1 MFGQNTI
8 VKQQK
13 IEDYDGTSI
22 PITEIFYT
30 LQGEGMFSGV
40 PSVFVRV
47 KDCCLSCHFC
57 DTEFSKGST
66 MSVDDIVNEVDGK
79 MSRNS
84 NLVVITGGE
93 PMIHQGVKDL
103 VIRLLSV
110 GYIVQIE
117 TCGAVSLDGL
127 PVANPDFHIVVSPK
141 TAKIHPFIYDNADAF
156 KYIITSG
163 EVDPDDGLPNMSTQI
178 KGKSCTLQ
186 RPRPGAT
193 VYLTPCDPHLEVDD
207 YDDNTQQAVHS
218 CLVYGYTLNLQ
229 VHKIVG
235 LP

>member
-57 DTEFSKGST
+57 DTEFSKGSNV
-66 MSVDDIVNEVDGK
+66 SVDSIVDSVDAK
-79 MSRNS
+79 MIDDA

-103 VIRLLSV
+103 IFRLLSV
-110 GYIVQIE
+110 GYVVQIE

-127 PVANPDFHIVVSPK
+127 PVTNPDFHIVVSPK
-141 TAKIHPFIYDNADAF
+141 TAKIHPFIYEHASAF
-156 KYIITSG
+156 KYIITDG
-163 EVDPDDGLPNMSTQI
+163 EVSLEDGLPNMSTQI
-178 KGKSCTLQ
+178 KGKSCIIQ
-186 RPRPGAT
+186 RPRPDAT
-193 VYLTPCDPHLEVDD
+193 VYLTPCDPHLEVEE
-207 YDDNTQQAVHS
+207 YDDNTQCAVGC
-218 CLVYGYTLNLQ
+218 CLKFGYTLNLQ